1 MKNLFLSLLLL
12 TPVIS
17 WAVENKT
24 KLVVGITINHFY
36 PEWLPMY
43 GNDLSEGG
51 LKRLTHGGR
60 GLTADYHYFYSQTGV
75 DQASLYS
82 GVVPAE
88 HGVVA
93 HDWYDRLKNR
103 RQNAVASSTFKEIGG
118 TGNKDGLCPGSLQM
132 LTLGCAMKNSDLFS
146 KVYSISMNGE
156 EAVLSGGSCAD
167 MALWFSED
175 NGKWVSST
183 YYADS
188 LPDWMTAYNA
198 KMESDF
204 YIRRGW
210 MPLVEEESN
219 PVTLKLKNKVGLSN
233 SFFYDIAQAKRNYNT
248 YRVLKA
254 TPYANTMVADLAKQ
268 VVESQGLG
276 RDNDADL
283 LALNFSFLDYM
294 NRDFDVHSKEF
305 QDVLIRFDKDIEALF
320 SFLDNKVG
328 KDNYTVFFTVSEA
341 RELLPEELGKMR
353 LSGEYFSIF
362 KAVALLKSYLNLVYG
377 DGEWIVDYDPGQIY
391 LNRGLIESRKM
402 SLKDVQDKVADFMIE
417 FEGVSRVYTAYSL
430 SRNSFPEGVDLL
442 VQNSFSG
449 KRSGDVLFTLRPAWM
464 PDIKEREDNFFRY
477 SKRDNV
483 PLFFYGAG
491 VRELKAKECRI
502 EDVLPSLCEILNI
515 PVPYT
520 ARGKSVFK

>member
-1 MKNLFLSLLLL
+1 MKNLLLSLLFLI
-12 TPVIS
+12 PVVS
-17 WAVENKT
+17 SAVENKT
-24 KLVVGITINHFY
+24 KLVVGITVNHFY
-36 PEWLPMY
+36 PEWLAIY
-43 GNDLSEGG
+43 GNDLSDGG
-51 LKRLTHGGR
+51 LKRLVHSGKSMV
-60 GLTADYHYFYSQTGV
+60 ADYHYFYSQTGV
-75 DQASLYS
+75 DQASLYA
-82 GVVPAE
+82 GVLPFE

-93 HDWYDRLKNR
+93 HDWYDRLKGH
-103 RQNAVASSTFKEIGG
+103 RQNSVASSDFKEIGG
-118 TGNKDGLCPGSLQM
+118 EGNKSGLSPGSLQTI
-132 LTLGCAMKNSDLFS
+132 TLGCAMKNSDIFS

-188 LPDWMTAYNA
+188 LPDWMKTYNA

-210 MPLVEEESN
+210 MPLAEEESN
-219 PVTLKLKNKVGLSN
+219 SVALKLKNRVGMS
-233 SFFYDIAQAKRNYNT
+233 SGFFYDIAQAKRKYNT

-254 TPYANTMVADLAKQ
+254 TPYANTMVTDLAKQ

-276 RDNDADL
+276 KDNDVDL
-283 LALNFSFLDYM
+283 LALNFSILDYM
-294 NRDFDVHSKEF
+294 NRDFDVHSKEL
-305 QDVLIRFDKDIEALF
+305 QDVLIRYDKDMEALF
-320 SFLDNKVG
+320 TFLDNKVG

-341 RELLPEELGKMR
+341 RELLPEELSKMK

-377 DGEWIVDYDPGQIY
+377 DGEWITDYDPGQIY

-402 SLKDVQDKVADFMIE
+402 SLKDVQDKVADFLIE

-442 VQNSFSG
+442 VQNSFSQ
-449 KRSGDVLFTLRPAWM
+449 KRSGDVLFTLRSAWV
-464 PDIKEREDNFFRY
+464 PDIKEKEDNYFRY
-477 SKRDNV
+477 SKRNNV
-483 PLFFYGAG
+483 PLYFYGAG
-491 VRELKAKECRI
+491 VRELKSRVCHI
-502 EDVLPSLCEILNI
+502 EDVLPSLCEIINI

-520 ARGKSVFK
+520 AKGKSVFK